1 MRFQPIE
8 LFVMKSIKRNLK
20 WAAKILSFL
29 ILLQSCTVY
38 HKYTSSVDEAIATN
52 NKIKTDLPNGDSYK
66 FIKLVRLE
74 NEIYGVAKKK
84 SPVSKILNAQIVDS
98 QYEGKYNLIKLNEA
112 DLKNIHLKNKGASTA
127 LTIIPIVIVGI
138 IAIIGGEAWDN
149 ALD

>member
-1 MRFQPIE
+1 
-8 LFVMKSIKRNLK
+8 MKSIKRNLN
-20 WAAKILSFL
+20 WAAKILSLL
-29 ILLQSCTVY
+29 ILLQSCSAY
-38 HKYTSSVDEAIATN
+38 HNYTSSIDEAIATN
-52 NKIKTDLPNGDSYK
+52 NKIKTDLSNEDSYK

-84 SPVSKILNAQIVDS
+84 SPVSKKLNTQVVDS

-112 DLKNIHLKNKGASTA
+112 DLQNIHLKNKGASTA
-127 LTIIPIVIVGI
+127 LTIAIPVVIVGV